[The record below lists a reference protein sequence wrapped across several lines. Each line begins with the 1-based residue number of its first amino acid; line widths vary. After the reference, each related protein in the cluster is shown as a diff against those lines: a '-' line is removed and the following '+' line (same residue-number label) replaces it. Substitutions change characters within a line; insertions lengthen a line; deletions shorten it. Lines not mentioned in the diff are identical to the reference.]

1 MTLMTSPRIGKRSAP
16 AWTLARLARRFGSIP
31 IDRIRLNPK
40 PGSARKEDVLAIHD
54 RENRLCELYD
64 GVLVEKTVGFHE
76 AYLASEIA
84 SILRS
89 YIKPRNL
96 GIVLAD
102 GGMIEIL
109 ADQVRIPDVSFI
121 AWQSLPDRT
130 YPDEPIPAIVPDLA
144 VEILSPS
151 NSVVEMRRKLDEYRE
166 SGVKLVWYVDPK
178 TESVRAWNLAAGQ
191 TEPTILGRDATL
203 DGVDVLPGF
212 SLSLAELFAKPEAPA
227 AEPSSQA
234 NDPIR

>member
-1 MTLMTSPRIGKRSAP
+1 MTTLVHDARTNRTRNRVAP

-64 GVLVEKTVGFHE
+64 GVLVEKTVGYRE
-76 AYLASEIA
+76 SLLA
-84 SILRS
+84 SILITLIS
-89 YIKPRNL
+89 NYVKVKNL
-96 GIVLAD
+96 GLVAGE
-102 GGMIEIL
+102 GGMIQIL

-121 AWQSLPDRT
+121 SWQNLPDRT

-151 NSVVEMRRKLDEYRE
+151 NSVVEMRRKLDESRE
-166 SGVKLVWYVDPK
+166 SGVKLVWYVDPI
-178 TESVRAWNLAAGQ
+178 TESVRVWNLAAGQ

-203 DGVDVLPGF
+203 DGGDVLPGF
-212 SLSLAELFAKPEAPA
+212 SISLAELFAKPEAPGKD
-227 AEPSSQA
+227 ET
-234 NDPIR
+234 NKN

>member
-1 MTLMTSPRIGKRSAP
+1 MTTLVHDARTNRTRSRVAP

-40 PGSARKEDVLAIHD
+40 PGFARKEDVLAIHD
-54 RENRLCELYD
+54 CENRLCELYD
-64 GVLVEKTVGFHE
+64 GVLVEKTVGYHE
-76 AYLASEIA
+76 SRLA
-84 SILRS
+84 
-89 YIKPRNL
+89 IKL
-96 GIVLAD
+96 GGLIDRFVESNRLGLVAGE

-121 AWQSLPDRT
+121 SWQNLPDRT

-178 TESVRAWNLAAGQ
+178 SESVRLWNLAAGQ

-203 DGVDVLPGF
+203 DGGDVLPGF
-212 SLSLAELFAKPEAPA
+212 SISLAELFAKPEAPA
-227 AEPSSQA
+227 KDET
-234 NDPIR
+234 NKN